1 MLGYALSNASE
12 CQSIRHR
19 HPSQVLA
26 FPMSLP
32 LNMLAETG
40 TLGVLPLIRQLD
52 LVFRDVGLYRR
63 LLECQPSDAQKLL
76 DSFQRLLDMP
86 GLGLRFRKNL
96 TVATQRIS
104 SRSGLYPACYELKD
118 VVQTEEHPVEGGGFA
133 DIYKGYLKG
142 RAVCMK
148 TIRLYQTS
156 RIEDALKQISREAIL
171 WGQLSHPN
179 VLTILGLFRFHK
191 RVCVV
196 TEWMLNGDITM
207 YLRNHPSSPRP
218 PLVFDVAKGLDYLHS
233 NRIIHGDI
241 KGPNILIDDAGRAL
255 LSDFGISSVSDSSI
269 AAWSSQ
275 STGASKGGSTR
286 WQAPELFDVENDE
299 SVKNTTASDV
309 YAFGCVCYE
318 IFTGEVPFATIHRDS
333 AVLFQVKSGVRPNRP
348 PPSSLSWQT
357 WGLTEKIWMIM
368 QQCWKQS
375 PIERPSSAEIFQQF
389 TKIDPVDTRQQVKD
403 RLSPAVFRQEIN
415 MPMEMLTIG
424 AINQILG
431 KTELADMIPE
441 NNMFNTLGNHQKRTL
456 HSKPLSMIPS
466 GQNVGSTTVLSQQHS
481 SYPVQSDHVPLPASI
496 LPLSLVSHFPQPH
509 QLLQCPGAS
518 ILTSGQYPAGLSS
531 VHVGSSLEL
540 EWIKLVSQT
549 IL

>member
-1 MLGYALSNASE
+1 
-12 CQSIRHR
+12 
-19 HPSQVLA
+19 
-26 FPMSLP
+26 MSLP

-40 TLGVLPLIRQLD
+40 YGGLTILQNNQHANYSVFRTLEVLPLIRQLD

-96 TVATQRIS
+96 IVATQRIS

-156 RIEDALKQISREAIL
+156 RIEDALK
-171 WGQLSHPN
+171 
-179 VLTILGLFRFHK
+179 
-191 RVCVV
+191 
-196 TEWMLNGDITM
+196 
-207 YLRNHPSSPRP
+207 
-218 PLVFDVAKGLDYLHS
+218 VFDVAKGLDYLHS

-318 IFTGEVPFATIHRDS
+318 
-333 AVLFQVKSGVRPNRP
+333 
-348 PPSSLSWQT
+348 
-357 WGLTEKIWMIM
+357 
-368 QQCWKQS
+368 
-375 PIERPSSAEIFQQF
+375 
-389 TKIDPVDTRQQVKD
+389 
-403 RLSPAVFRQEIN
+403 
-415 MPMEMLTIG
+415 
-424 AINQILG
+424 
-431 KTELADMIPE
+431 
-441 NNMFNTLGNHQKRTL
+441 
-456 HSKPLSMIPS
+456 
-466 GQNVGSTTVLSQQHS
+466 
-481 SYPVQSDHVPLPASI
+481 
-496 LPLSLVSHFPQPH
+496 
-509 QLLQCPGAS
+509 
-518 ILTSGQYPAGLSS
+518 
-531 VHVGSSLEL
+531 
-540 EWIKLVSQT
+540 
-549 IL
+549 